1 MSPNGTK
8 VKERLNAFGK
18 VFGCYG
24 ENITA
29 YTADPVSIIL
39 QMLICDGW
47 YDRRHRE
54 NLFCNDLKV
63 CGISTLKSSSL
74 NFVTVID
81 FAAAF
86 GRQEDMALVKQQAD
100 EFYKEPAV
108 FTENYEGAIN
118 SRTKTKM
125 KVHGLLATKT
135 VTKTWTFKDKTH
147 T

>member
-8 VKERLNAFGK
+8 VKDRLNGFGK

-54 NLFCNDLKV
+54 NIFCSDLKM
-63 CGISTLKSSSL
+63 CGISTKKSTGL

-81 FAAAF
+81 FATAF
-86 GRQEDMALVKQQAD
+86 GKQEDVAWVK
-100 EFYKEPAV
+100 
-108 FTENYEGAIN
+108 
-118 SRTKTKM
+118 
-125 KVHGLLATKT
+125 
-135 VTKTWTFKDKTH
+135 
-147 T
+147 

>member
-8 VKERLNAFGK
+8 AKDRFNEFGK

-24 ENITA
+24 ENISA
-29 YTADPVSIIL
+29 YTADPVTIIL

-54 NLFCNDLKV
+54 NIFCDDLKV
-63 CGISTLKSSSL
+63 CGISTKKSAGLK
-74 NFVTVID
+74 FVTVID

-86 GRQEDMALVKQQAD
+86 GKQEDVRSVKQQAE
-100 EFYKEPAV
+100 EFLKEATV
-108 FTENYEGAIN
+108 FTEEYEGAIN

-125 KVHGLLATKT
+125 KVHGLMATKT
-135 VTKTWTFKDKTH
+135 VTKTWNF
-147 T
+147 